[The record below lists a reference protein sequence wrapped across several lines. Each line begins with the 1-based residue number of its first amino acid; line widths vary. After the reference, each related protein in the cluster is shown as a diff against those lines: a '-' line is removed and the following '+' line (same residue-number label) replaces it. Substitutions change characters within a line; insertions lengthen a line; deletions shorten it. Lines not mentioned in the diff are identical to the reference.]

1 MSVLIR
7 VFLLFVLVFFN
18 TPLKADDISDIEIE
32 GMSIGDSLLDF
43 FSEEEITIK
52 NKKYHYS
59 SKKYYQIRIDRN
71 INQYELVTVHL
82 KDKDKKYIIHN
93 ISGVIEYKNRDKKKC
108 ENQME
113 IIKDSIVSNLKLRAD
128 FDKGNLSWDKTGKSK
143 FKRYSFLM
151 PSTNQ
156 YNLSIICQFWDTNT
170 PFSHVLKT
178 TINSEEYDF
187 FLINEAYK

>member
-7 VFLLFVLVFFN
+7 VFLLFVLLLF
-18 TPLKADDISDIEIE
+18 TIPLKADDISDIEIE

-59 SKKYYQIRIDRN
+59 SKKYYQIRIDKN

-113 IIKDSIVSNLKLRAD
+113 IIKDSIVNNLKLRAD
-128 FDKGNLSWDKTGKSK
+128 FDEGNLSWDKTGKSK

-151 PSTNQ
+151 PSTNE
-156 YNLSIICQFWDTNT
+156 YNLSIICQFWDANT

-178 TINSEEYDF
+178 SINSEEYDF